1 MWFRYIIVHF
11 IIFWTTISCCDSH
24 SNKIYGFYR
33 THKIDIWQSKSLT
46 NSYTILKLFNIDGSF
61 GIESPW
67 SIVFYDLWRS
77 WARWACLCWPT
88 MNAGP
93 LNPNYSRT
101 KSAPGARRMGQG
113 GHVRW
118 VFPDGYSRSLLNG
131 SWVHI
136 ILKSL
141 IIFSWPFL
149 RIYSHDWWW

>member
-1 MWFRYIIVHF
+1 MWLRYITVF
-11 IIFWTTISCCDSH
+11 ILDTLTSLIILILQQSAHVTVTVI
-24 SNKIYGFYR
+24 
-33 THKIDIWQSKSLT
+33 IWFLFDASQDLSD
-46 NSYTILKLFNIDGSF
+46 NQMLKLLQKS
-61 GIESPW
+61 SW
-67 SIVFYDLWRS
+67 SNVFYDLWRS

-93 LNPNYSRT
+93 LSPNYSRT

-118 VFPDGYSRSLLNG
+118 VFPDGYSWSLLNG